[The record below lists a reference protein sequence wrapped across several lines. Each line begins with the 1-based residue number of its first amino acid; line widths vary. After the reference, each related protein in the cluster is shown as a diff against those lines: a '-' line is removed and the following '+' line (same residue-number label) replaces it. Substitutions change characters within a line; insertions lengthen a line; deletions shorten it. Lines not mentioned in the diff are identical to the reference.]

1 MDYKWDKGINESH
14 LRAEK
19 KKRWRKQK
27 KGREKNRRE
36 QILEIIYSPHPSMTA
51 IVLATWVYWTPRQ
64 MELFQIIVSRYSFY
78 KEIKILES

>member
-1 MDYKWDKGINESH
+1 MDYKWDKGNNKSD

-36 QILEIIYSPHPSMTA
+36 QILEIIYSSHPSITA
-51 IVLATWVYWTPRQ
+51 IVLVTWVYWTPRQ
-64 MELFQIIVSRYSFY
+64 KELIQIIVSRYSFC